1 MENQKHR
8 PLGITILAILAAVIG
23 IFLVAAGGLFLI
35 VIIGIVPLVI
45 GIAYLVMAYGL
56 WKAKKWAWIVTL
68 IVSAI
73 SIIYSIYEIAIG
85 HRESIFSII
94 VPAIIIFY
102 LYRPNVKAY
111 FGR

>member
-8 PLGITILAILAAVIG
+8 PLGITIIAILAAIVG
-23 IFLVAAGGLFLI
+23 IFLVAGGAVFLI
-35 VIIGIVPLVI
+35 VLIGIVPLVI
-45 GIAYLVMAYGL
+45 GIAYLVVAYGL
-56 WKAKKWAWIVTL
+56 WKAKTWAWIVTL

-73 SIIYSIYEIAIG
+73 SIIASIVEIAIG